1 MGNDIES
8 LNSQP
13 SGRNSICK
21 DPTTVQ
27 ENPTEAEQL
36 YHYTV
41 DAIQKWGNAFFLEHE
56 FLHRLNLVAIE
67 NNLAKCEAKIH
78 EDKRPSPENLDQLRQ
93 LLSRY
98 TTAIRDYEYMR
109 QMRLCNE
116 TERYKC
122 LLMRDQYFPE
132 LAGLG
137 GKHQISPHFREI
149 RRESRTAALDPIRDF
164 LRRRLPHF
172 LSYSEAEKKRRR
184 DEYIAR
190 KPPEGVSP
198 LVDRIA
204 RFFVAFVSGAA
215 LVVPMVIMSFQPSQI
230 KSVITVSVAVLLF
243 SVSMSLVMR
252 ASNTETLV
260 STATYAAVLVV
271 FVGASGSP
279 PA

>member
-98 TTAIRDYEYMR
+98 STS
-109 QMRLCNE
+109 RLASY
-116 TERYKC
+116 RGQ
-122 LLMRDQYFPE
+122 LL
-132 LAGLG
+132 G
-137 GKHQISPHFREI
+137 
-149 RRESRTAALDPIRDF
+149 
-164 LRRRLPHF
+164 
-172 LSYSEAEKKRRR
+172 
-184 DEYIAR
+184 
-190 KPPEGVSP
+190 
-198 LVDRIA
+198 
-204 RFFVAFVSGAA
+204 
-215 LVVPMVIMSFQPSQI
+215 LVV
-230 KSVITVSVAVLLF
+230 
-243 SVSMSLVMR
+243 SLG
-252 ASNTETLV
+252 
-260 STATYAAVLVV
+260 YC
-271 FVGASGSP
+271 
-279 PA
+279 